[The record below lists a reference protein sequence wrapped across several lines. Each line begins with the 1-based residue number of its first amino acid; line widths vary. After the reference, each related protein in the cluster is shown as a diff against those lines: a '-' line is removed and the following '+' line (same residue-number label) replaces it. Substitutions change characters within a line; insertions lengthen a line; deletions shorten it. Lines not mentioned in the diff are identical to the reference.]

1 MSHAIVLPAAAIVA
15 GVLLSVVEPW
25 PDWLAVGLLLMTL
38 ALAWRAYVRH
48 EAWRLMV
55 YVTAGGAL
63 VGVTLGSRAE
73 RSARDPPALRAF
85 DRDRMDEAWLV
96 EGTLTTDAQVLQDS
110 TILGI
115 DVHHVRRQHRWLPM
129 AVGISV
135 AVNGRPTDAVIRT
148 WRAGRTVRASAWL
161 HEPSRYL
168 DPGVPDHRLELARH
182 GVLLTGTVKSPVL
195 VDVVRRGSWID
206 EAAAVIRDRVRQTV
220 RASIGARSPPAAAIV
235 IAVLIGDRTG
245 LDPVAE
251 NAMRDAGTY
260 HVIAI
265 SGGNIAILAACLLA
279 LGRVGFVHWR
289 ALHVVVALALAGYG
303 VVAGGGSSVARATL
317 MAIVYLGARSLDQH
331 SPPAAAVALAAA
343 VLACWSPLSLLE
355 PAFGLTF
362 AASIAI
368 LVLAPQLLALWPV
381 GSVAKM
387 PAALLASSI
396 AAEAGVLPLSAW
408 YFSRVTVAGLA
419 LNFAA
424 IPLMAIVQIGGMV
437 VVAAGLVSAAVA
449 RVIGVVPCWAAE
461 QLVSSA
467 ALVHAAPWA
476 AWRVPPPPLLVLLTY
491 YAAAAALVSRSLWP
505 RSVRRHAAAWTIAAG
520 TGWMAAA
527 LWIGVAPSYGAHPG
541 RLRVLSI
548 DVGQG
553 DATLLDLPDGHSL
566 LVDAGG
572 LGGVSSFDVGERVV
586 VPAIWASGLRRLDY
600 LLVTH
605 GDADHAGGAASVL
618 ALLRPREVWEGVA
631 VRGHALLTAL
641 HQAASDAHV
650 AWRRLQSDDWVD
662 LGGTEIRVLNPR
674 PPEWERRRV
683 RNADSVV
690 LDVRYGNVSLLLMG
704 DADESVEPFIAS
716 ELTPAVVRILK
727 VGHHGS
733 RTSSSLAFIR
743 AARPAVGLISC
754 GRHNRFGHPAEE
766 VLARFEAADVRVFRT
781 DRQGAIAI
789 ETDGRSVWV
798 DAFTGERAVFGGQPL
813 APVAPR
819 LVRRWVLHE
828 AVARWLQRTQAGG
841 SIRAP

>member
-25 PDWLAVGLLLMTL
+25 PDWLAVGLLLA
-38 ALAWRAYVRH
+38 ALAMTWWAYVH
-48 EAWRLMV
+48 HAAWRLMV
-55 YVTAGGAL
+55 CVTAGGAL

-73 RSARDPPALRAF
+73 RSARDPPALHAF
-85 DRDRMDEAWLV
+85 DRERMDEAWLV

-115 DVHHVRRQHRWLPM
+115 DVHHVRRQQRWLPM

-182 GVLLTGTVKSPVL
+182 GVLLTGTVKSPAL
-195 VDVVRRGSWID
+195 VEVVRRGSWID
-206 EAAAVIRDRVRQTV
+206 EGAAAIRDCVRQTV

-245 LDPVAE
+245 LDPVVE
-251 NAMRDAGTY
+251 DAMRDAGTY

-279 LGRVGFVHWR
+279 LGRVGVVHWR
-289 ALHVVVALALAGYG
+289 ALHVGVALALAGYG

-331 SPPAAAVALAAA
+331 SSPAAAVALAAA

-362 AASIAI
+362 SASIAI

-381 GSVAKM
+381 GSVAAM
-387 PAALLASSI
+387 PAALFASSL

-408 YFSRVTVAGLA
+408 YFSRVTLAGLA

-437 VVAAGLVSAAVA
+437 VVAAGLVSAGAA
-449 RVIGVVPCWAAE
+449 RVIGVVPCWAAG

-467 ALVHAAPWA
+467 GLVHAAPWA

-505 RSVRRHAAAWTIAAG
+505 RSVRRHAAAWTISAG

-527 LWIGVAPSYGAHPG
+527 LWIGVAPSCGAHPG

-553 DATLLDLPDGHSL
+553 DATLLDLPDGHNL

-572 LGGVSSFDVGERVV
+572 LGGVSAFDVGERVV

-618 ALLRPREVWEGVA
+618 ALLRPREVWEGVP
-631 VRGHALLTAL
+631 VRGHPLLTAL

-650 AWRRLQSDDWVD
+650 AWRRLQSDDGVE
-662 LGGTEIRVLNPR
+662 LGGTEIEVLNPR

-690 LDVRYGNVSLLLMG
+690 LDVRYGDVSLLLMG

-716 ELTPAVVRILK
+716 ELTPAAVRILK

-733 RTSSSLAFIR
+733 RTSSSPDFIR
-743 AARPAVGLISC
+743 AARPVVGLISC
-754 GRHNRFGHPAEE
+754 GRHNRFGHPAGE

-798 DAFTGERAVFGGQPL
+798 DAFTGERAVFGWHPL
-813 APVAPR
+813 ESVLPR
-819 LVRRWVLHE
+819 PVRRWALQE
-828 AVARWLQRTQAGG
+828 AVARWLQRTQAGT
-841 SIRAP
+841 RAP